1 MAAACCCSS
10 CSKRHPSF
18 RFRLACPAYYQKNRI
33 IGPEPTSS
41 MVAAAAAAVVHGRRR
56 RRLHFLPAALL
67 HLHLLLVPLPVPAVQ
82 AAARVTALIVF
93 GDSTVDAGNN
103 NAIATAV
110 RSNFP
115 PYGRDFP
122 FPPGRATGRFSNGR
136 VATDFY
142 SEALGLGRAFVP
154 AYLDP
159 DYGIRDMA
167 VGVCFA
173 SAGSGLD
180 VATSRVF
187 RVIPLWKQ
195 VDMFREYKSRLAD
208 HLGAAEAHAVVA
220 GAVYAVSI
228 GTNDFIENYF
238 ALTTTR
244 FLEFTLPE
252 YTDYLVA
259 LARGFLAE
267 LYALG
272 ARKVGFTGLA
282 PMGCLPLERARAG
295 ALGRCADE
303 YNAAARAFNAA
314 LADMVRELGGELP
327 GADIR
332 VAEVYDFFEDMV
344 RDPGRHGFA
353 RADVGCCGTGTYEM
367 GYACG
372 AWAAAGTCPDA
383 DRYVFWDAVHPTERA
398 SRLVADHLINTT
410 FGRFV

>member
-1 MAAACCCSS
+1 MAAA
-10 CSKRHPSF
+10 
-18 RFRLACPAYYQKNRI
+18 A
-33 IGPEPTSS
+33 
-41 MVAAAAAAVVHGRRR
+41 VHGRRR
-56 RRLHFLPAALL
+56 RLLLLLAALL
-67 HLHLLLVPLPVPAVQ
+67 HLLLVVPPPVQ
-82 AAARVTALIVF
+82 AARVTALIVF

-103 NAIATAV
+103 NVIPTVA

-115 PYGRDFP
+115 PYGRN
-122 FPPGRATGRFSNGR
+122 FPPEGRASGRFSDGR
-136 VATDFY
+136 LATDFY

-159 DYGIRDMA
+159 HYGIRDFA
-167 VGVCFA
+167 IGVCFA

-180 VATSRVF
+180 VATSRVL

-195 VDMFREYKSRLAD
+195 LDMFREYMSRLDD
-208 HLGAAEAHAVVA
+208 HLGATEAHAVVA

-244 FLEFTLPE
+244 FLEFTPGE
-252 YTDYLVA
+252 YTDYLVG

-267 LYALG
+267 LYSLG
-272 ARKVGFTGLA
+272 ARKIGFTGLA
-282 PMGCLPLERARAG
+282 PMGCLPLERARA
-295 ALGRCADE
+295 LGRCAEE

-314 LADMVRELGGELP
+314 LVGMVRELGEQLP
-327 GADIR
+327 GSDIR

-372 AWAAAGTCPDA
+372 AWAAAPAGTCPDA

-398 SRLVADHLINTT
+398 SRLVADHLMNTT
-410 FGRFV
+410 FGRFA

>member
-1 MAAACCCSS
+1 M
-10 CSKRHPSF
+10 
-18 RFRLACPAYYQKNRI
+18 
-33 IGPEPTSS
+33 
-41 MVAAAAAAVVHGRRR
+41 AAAAVHAR
-56 RRLHFLPAALL
+56 RRLVLPALPPL
-67 HLHLLLVPLPVPAVQ
+67 QLHLLLLLLILLPVAPPAR
-82 AAARVTALIVF
+82 ARVTALIVF

-103 NAIATAV
+103 NAIPTVV

-122 FPPGRATGRFSNGR
+122 GGRATGRFSNGR

-142 SEALGLGRAFVP
+142 SQALGLGRAFVP

-159 DYGIRDMA
+159 DYGIRDFA
-167 VGVCFA
+167 IGVCFA

-195 VDMFREYKSRLAD
+195 VDMFREYKARLAV
-208 HLGAAEAHAVVA
+208 HLGAGEAHAVVA

-228 GTNDFIENYF
+228 GTNDFIENYL

-252 YTDYLVA
+252 YTEYLVG
-259 LARGFLAE
+259 LARAFLAE
-267 LYALG
+267 LYGLG
-272 ARKVGFTGLA
+272 ARKIGFTGLA
-282 PMGCLPLERARAG
+282 AMGCLPLERARAVARG
-295 ALGRCADE
+295 CDE
-303 YNAAARAFNAA
+303 GYNAAARAFNAA
-314 LADMVRELGGELP
+314 LADMVAELAGELP

-332 VAEVYDFFEDMV
+332 VAEVYDFFEGVV
-344 RDPGRHGFA
+344 RDPGRHGFV

-367 GYACG
+367 GYPCG
-372 AWAAAGTCPDA
+372 AWGAAPAGTCPDA

-398 SRLVADHLINTT
+398 SRLVAEHLINTT
-410 FGRFV
+410 FGRFA

>member
-1 MAAACCCSS
+1 M
-10 CSKRHPSF
+10 
-18 RFRLACPAYYQKNRI
+18 
-33 IGPEPTSS
+33 
-41 MVAAAAAAVVHGRRR
+41 HGRR
-56 RRLHFLPAALL
+56 LLLPAALL
-67 HLHLLLVPLPVPAVQ
+67 HLHLLLVPLSPVQ
-82 AAARVTALIVF
+82 ARVTALIVF

-103 NAIATAV
+103 NDIPTAV

-159 DYGIRDMA
+159 DYGIGDMA
-167 VGVCFA
+167 IGVCFA

-187 RVIPLWKQ
+187 RVIPLWKKL
-195 VDMFREYKSRLAD
+195 DMFREYKSRLAD

-244 FLEFTLPE
+244 FLEFTLAE
-252 YTDYLVA
+252 YTDYLVG

-267 LYALG
+267 LYGLG
-272 ARKVGFTGLA
+272 ARK
-282 PMGCLPLERARAG
+282 
-295 ALGRCADE
+295 
-303 YNAAARAFNAA
+303 
-314 LADMVRELGGELP
+314 LGGELP
-327 GADIR
+327 GAEIR
-332 VAEVYDFFEDMV
+332 VAEVYGFFEDMV

-372 AWAAAGTCPDA
+372 AWAAAAPAGTGTCPDA
-383 DRYVFWDAVHPTERA
+383 DSYVFWDAVHPTERA

>member
-1 MAAACCCSS
+1 
-10 CSKRHPSF
+10 
-18 RFRLACPAYYQKNRI
+18 
-33 IGPEPTSS
+33 
-41 MVAAAAAAVVHGRRR
+41 
-56 RRLHFLPAALL
+56 
-67 HLHLLLVPLPVPAVQ
+67 LVIQ
-82 AAARVTALIVF
+82 
-93 GDSTVDAGNN
+93 
-103 NAIATAV
+103 
-110 RSNFP
+110 
-115 PYGRDFP
+115 
-122 FPPGRATGRFSNGR
+122 
-136 VATDFY
+136 
-142 SEALGLGRAFVP
+142 
-154 AYLDP
+154 
-159 DYGIRDMA
+159 
-167 VGVCFA
+167 
-173 SAGSGLD
+173 
-180 VATSRVF
+180 

-195 VDMFREYKSRLAD
+195 LDMFREYKSRLAD

-244 FLEFTLPE
+244 FLEFTLAE
-252 YTDYLVA
+252 YTDYLVG

-267 LYALG
+267 LYGLG

-282 PMGCLPLERARAG
+282 PMGCVPLERARA
-295 ALGRCADE
+295 LGRCAEE

-327 GADIR
+327 GAEIR

-353 RADVGCCGTGTYEM
+353 RADVGCCGTGTYET

-372 AWAAAGTCPDA
+372 AWAAAPAGTGTCPDA

-398 SRLVADHLINTT
+398 SRLVADHLMNTT